1 MRPTN
6 RLPEHRRRENQLQG
20 HGASR
25 LSRFPRGG
33 VLGEDGALAVEFALL
48 VPVFLLVVL
57 GGVQF
62 GLLIKNYVTLT
73 NAVAV
78 GAMQFAISRSDS
90 DGKPASDAW
99 TAITNAAPT
108 LTPTTNLEMTLSVAG
123 TACVSNANSLSTAAT
138 GDSTCASALAAAA
151 PSNGTLQSA
160 TVTVTFPCG
169 TQLTWY
175 NFWTSSCNLS
185 STMTEGVQ

>member
-1 MRPTN
+1 
-6 RLPEHRRRENQLQG
+6 
-20 HGASR
+20 
-25 LSRFPRGG
+25 
-33 VLGEDGALAVEFALL
+33 VLGNDGALAVEFALL
-48 VPVFLLVVL
+48 VPVFLLVIL

-73 NAVAV
+73 NAVAI
-78 GAMQFAISRSDS
+78 GAMQFAISRSDTT
-90 DGKPASDAW
+90 PASDAW

-108 LTPTTNLEMTLSVAG
+108 LTPTTNLEMTLTVGANSSCA
-123 TACVSNANSLSTAAT
+123 SNVNSLSAAAAD
-138 GDSTCASALAAAA
+138 DSTCASQLAAAA
-151 PSNGTLQSA
+151 PSNGALTSA

>member
-1 MRPTN
+1 M
-6 RLPEHRRRENQLQG
+6 
-20 HGASR
+20 
-25 LSRFPRGG
+25 LSS
-33 VLGEDGALAVEFALL
+33 DGALAVEFALL
-48 VPVFLLVVL
+48 VPVFLLVIL
-57 GGVQF
+57 GGIQF

-78 GAMQFAISRSDS
+78 GAMQFAISRSDTT
-90 DGKPASDAW
+90 PASDAW

-108 LTPTTNLEMTLSVAG
+108 LTSTNLQMTLSVAG
-123 TACVSNANSLSTAAT
+123 TACVSNANSLSTAAA
-138 GDSTCASALAAAA
+138 GDSACATALTAAA
-151 PSNGTLQSA
+151 PSNGALTSA

>member
-1 MRPTN
+1 
-6 RLPEHRRRENQLQG
+6 
-20 HGASR
+20 
-25 LSRFPRGG
+25 
-33 VLGEDGALAVEFALL
+33 VLGNDGALAVEFALL
-48 VPVFLLVVL
+48 VPVFLLVIL

-78 GAMQFAISRSDS
+78 GAMQFAISRSDTT
-90 DGKPASDAW
+90 PASDAW

-108 LTPTTNLEMTLSVAG
+108 LTPTTNLQMTLSVAG
-123 TACVSNANSLSTAAT
+123 TACVTNANSLSTAAAA
-138 GDSTCASALAAAA
+138 DSTCATKLAAAA
-151 PSNGTLQSA
+151 PSSGALQSA